1 MKVALIPARSGS
13 KRLPN
18 KNIKLLRGHPL
29 IAYTI
34 VTAIE
39 SNVFDKVIV
48 CTDSKEYADI
58 ASDYGAHVPYLR
70 NPDNSGSIS
79 PDIEW
84 VSEAF
89 NYCETNVCSVD
100 YFSILRP
107 TNPCR
112 SVTSIQKAFNILLS
126 NNTDSV
132 RAVSL
137 CTEHPGKMWIL
148 NDEHT
153 FMNPL
158 LPFSLNSVPWHS
170 NQYAA
175 LPSIYVQNASLEI
188 ACGSCIRNMH
198 SISGHSI
205 SPFIT
210 PVNEDIDI
218 NYPSDW
224 DKLLEGLDNKTF
236 QLIDI

>member
-1 MKVALIPARSGS
+1 MKIALIPARSGS
-13 KRLPN
+13 KRLPH
-18 KNIKLLRGHPL
+18 KNIKLLNGHPL
-29 IAYTI
+29 IAYSI

-39 SNVFDKVIV
+39 SKIFDKVIV

-58 ASDYGAHVPYLR
+58 ACKYGAHVPYLR
-70 NPDNSGSIS
+70 NPDNAASTS

-89 NYCETNVCSVD
+89 NYCENHYSSVE

-112 SVTSIQKAFNILLS
+112 SISSIQNAFHTLLS
-126 NNTDSV
+126 SNTDSI

-148 NDEHT
+148 NDDHSY
-153 FMNPL
+153 MNPL

-175 LPSIYVQNASLEI
+175 LPSVYVQNASLEI
-188 ACGSCIRNMH
+188 ARGSCIRSMH
-198 SISGHSI
+198 SISGNSI
-205 SPFIT
+205 SPFLT
-210 PVNEDIDI
+210 PQNEDIDI
-218 NYPSDW
+218 NYPHDW